1 MARDGRSR
9 APASCSAADQSV
21 PVSFLTAEQE
31 RRYGRYAG
39 EPSTDQLA
47 RHFHLDDADRELATA
62 KRWDH
67 MRLGFAVQL
76 GTVRFLGTF
85 LDDPVDVPAGV
96 AGELARQLG
105 ITDLGCLALYR
116 EGRARWQHAREIRAG
131 FGYREFTDPFVHFR
145 LTRWLYALCWTGT
158 DRPSVLFDR
167 ATVWLVTEKVLLPG
181 ASALERL
188 VARIRARAARRLWR
202 TLARDVTREQRTK
215 LDALLIAGEGGRP
228 SPLDRLRDGPYLRSG
243 AELSRAVG
251 RLDEVRMLT
260 LGLPTIDH
268 VPPGRVTA
276 LARFA
281 TVAKAQAVA
290 RMPLERRTATLLAF
304 VRTLEATAQDDVLDL
319 FDIVVTALFTDAA
332 KIGKKA
338 RLRTLRDLDAA
349 ALQLRQAGGVLMDA
363 AVEDGA
369 VRGAAFAIVPR
380 EMLAAALE
388 QIDAIVRPPGDL
400 YFIELRA
407 QTGKLRF
414 LPAMLRSVSLG
425 ATPAG
430 QPTLDAVRHLRS
442 TDGRG
447 PAPSA
452 PLGFVPSGWKRQVK
466 AADGGVDSVGYRL
479 CLLDAMRAGIRRRD
493 LFASPSL
500 RFADPRIGL
509 LAGSAWEAARPSI
522 CRTLGLSTDGP
533 AEVARLA
540 DRLDAAYQDTAVNLH
555 KNSAVQVDGGEL
567 VLSALDKLEEPPS
580 LIALKAAVAARM
592 PLVDLPELLLEMHAR
607 TGFADGFTHASEG
620 GARAGG
626 VATSLCAVLLA
637 EACNTGF
644 EPLIRRDN
652 AALRRSR
659 LSWVRQN
666 YIRAETLTRTNA
678 ILVAAQ
684 NRIPLARA
692 WGGGDV
698 ASADGL
704 RFVVPV
710 RTIHSGPNPRY
721 YGQERGVTFYNLVS
735 DQFTGLNGITVP
747 GTLRDSL
754 TLLSVVLEQQTELQ
768 PTEIMSDTGAYTDTI
783 FGIFHLLGYQFSP
796 RLADIGGTRFWR
808 VDGKAD
814 YGALDELASQ
824 RINVKLIVQH
834 WEDLLRLAGS
844 LKLGTVQAAGLIRTL
859 QTKDRPTKLARA
871 LEELGRLIKTLYLLR
886 FIDDEAYRRRILV
899 QLNRGE
905 GRHQLARVVFHGKR
919 GELRQRYREGQEDQL
934 GSLGLVVNVIVL
946 WNTIYMDA
954 ALNQLS
960 AEGFDVRPEDVARLS
975 PLGFDHIN
983 MLGRYAFILPDQIA
997 RGELRPLRDPRN
1009 IEDFG

>member
-1 MARDGRSR
+1 M
-9 APASCSAADQSV
+9 
-21 PVSFLTAEQE
+21 PVSFLTSEQE

-39 EPSTDQLA
+39 EPSSDQLA
-47 RHFHLDDADRELATA
+47 RHFHLDDADRELAAA

-67 MRLGFAVQL
+67 MRLGFAIQL

-96 AGELARQLG
+96 AGDMARQLG
-105 ITDLGCLALYR
+105 IADPACLAQYR
-116 EGRARWQHAREIRAG
+116 EGGVRWQHAREIRAG
-131 FGYREFTDPFVHFR
+131 FGYREFTDPHARFR

-181 ASALERL
+181 ASVLERL
-188 VARIRARAARRLWR
+188 IARIRTRAARRLWR
-202 TLARDVTREQRTK
+202 ALARDVTREQRAR
-215 LDALLIAGEGGRP
+215 LDALLVAGDGGRP

-251 RLDEVRMLT
+251 RLDEVRVLT
-260 LGLPTIDH
+260 LGMPTIQH

-290 RMPLERRTATLLAF
+290 RMPQERRTATLLAF
-304 VRTLEATAQDDVLDL
+304 VRTLEASAQDDVLDL
-319 FDIVVTALFTDAA
+319 FDIVVTALFNDAA
-332 KIGKKA
+332 KVGKKA
-338 RLRTLRDLDAA
+338 RLRTIRDLDVA
-349 ALQLRQAGGVLMDA
+349 ALQLRRAGGVLIDET
-363 AVEDGA
+363 VKDNA
-369 VRGAAFAIVPR
+369 VRKAAFAAVPR
-380 EMLAAALE
+380 ATLVAALE
-388 QIDAIVRPPGDL
+388 KIDAIVRPAGDL
-400 YFIELRA
+400 YFTELRT

-414 LPAMLRSVSLG
+414 LPAMLRSVAFG

-430 QPTLDAVRHLRS
+430 QPALDAVLHLRN

-452 PLGFVPSGWKRQVK
+452 PLDFVSSGWKRQVK
-466 AADGGVDSVGYRL
+466 ATDGGVDSVGYRL
-479 CLLDAMRAGIRRRD
+479 CLLDAMRTGIRRRD

-500 RFADPRIGL
+500 RYADPRIGL
-509 LAGSAWEAARPSI
+509 LDGPAWEAARPSI
-522 CRTLGLSTDGP
+522 CRTLGLSTDAP
-533 AEVARLA
+533 AEVSRLA
-540 DRLDAAYQDTAVNLH
+540 ERLDAAYRDTAANLP
-555 KNSAVQVDGGEL
+555 KNAAVQVDGAEL
-567 VLSALDKLEEPPS
+567 VLSALDKLEELPS
-580 LIALKAAVAARM
+580 LIALRAAVAARL
-592 PLVDLPELLLEMHAR
+592 PRVDLPELLLEMHAR
-607 TGFADGFTHASEG
+607 TGFAGGFTHASEG
-620 GARAGG
+620 GARAGD
-626 VATSLCAVLLA
+626 VATSICAVLLA

-652 AALRRSR
+652 PALRRSR

-666 YIRAETLTRTNA
+666 YIRAETLTRSNA
-678 ILVAAQ
+678 TLVAAQ
-684 NRIPLARA
+684 DRILLARA
-692 WGGGDV
+692 WGGGDI
-698 ASADGL
+698 ASADGI

-721 YGQERGVTFYNLVS
+721 FGQERGVTFYNLVS

-796 RLADIGGTRFWR
+796 RLADIGGTRLWR

-814 YGALDELASQ
+814 YGALDELAGQ
-824 RINVKLIVQH
+824 HINVAIVMQH

-905 GRHQLARVVFHGKR
+905 GRHQLARIVFHGKR

-934 GSLGLVVNVIVL
+934 GALGLVVNVIVL

-954 ALNQLS
+954 ALKQLR
-960 AEGFDVRPEDVARLS
+960 AEGFDVRAEDEARLS

-983 MLGRYAFILPDQIA
+983 MLGRYAFILPDQLA
-997 RGELRPLRDPRN
+997 RGELRPLRDPKN
-1009 IEDFG
+1009 LDEEG

>member
-1 MARDGRSR
+1 M
-9 APASCSAADQSV
+9 

-47 RHFHLDDADRELATA
+47 RHFHLDDADREVIGA

-85 LDDPVDVPAGV
+85 LDEPDGVPAGV
-96 AGELARQLG
+96 VADFARQLD
-105 ITDLGCLALYR
+105 IADPTCLARYAV
-116 EGRARWQHAREIRAG
+116 GRARWQHAREIRERH
-131 FGYREFTDPFVHFR
+131 GYREFTDPFARCR
-145 LTRWLYALCWTGT
+145 LARWLYALCWTGT

-167 ATVWLVTEKVLLPG
+167 ATAWLVTEKVLLPG

-188 VARIRARAARRLWR
+188 VARIRARAGQRLWR
-202 TLARDVTREQRTK
+202 ALARDVTREQRQQ
-215 LDALLIAGEGGRP
+215 LDDLLVAGEGGRP
-228 SPLDRLRDGPYLRSG
+228 SVLDRLRDGPYLRSG
-243 AELSRAVG
+243 AELSRAVA
-251 RLDEVRMLT
+251 RLDEVRL
-260 LGLPTIDH
+260 LAVGLPGVAH

-290 RMPLERRTATLLAF
+290 RLPEQRRTATLLAF
-304 VRTLEATAQDDVLDL
+304 VRTLEASAQDDVLDL
-319 FDIVVTALFTDAA
+319 FDIVVTKLFTDAA
-332 KIGKKA
+332 AVGKRA
-338 RLRTLRDLDAA
+338 RLRTIRDLDAA
-349 ALQLRQAGGVLMDA
+349 ALRLRRVGGVLMDDTI
-363 AVEDGA
+363 EDGA
-369 VRGAAFAIVPR
+369 VRQAAFAIVPR
-380 EMLAAALE
+380 AAMAEALQ

-407 QTGKLRF
+407 QNGKLRF
-414 LPAMLRSVSLG
+414 VPGLLRSVFLG

-430 QPTLDAVRHLRS
+430 RAVLDAVHHLRAAG
-442 TDGRG
+442 GRG

-452 PLGFVPSGWKRQVK
+452 PRSFVPLGWKRQVV
-466 AADGGVDSVGYRL
+466 ARDGGIDALGYRL
-479 CLLDAMRAGIRRRD
+479 CLLESMRNAIRRRD
-493 LFASPSL
+493 LYAAPSL
-500 RFADPRIGL
+500 RYADPRLGL
-509 LAGSAWEAARPSI
+509 LAGPAWEAARPAI
-522 CRTLGLSTDGP
+522 CRTLGLATDAS
-533 AEVARLA
+533 AEIGRLSE
-540 DRLDAAYQDTAVNLH
+540 RLDTAYRATAANLPE
-555 KNSAVQVDGGEL
+555 NASVRVDGDEL
-567 VLSALDKLEEPPS
+567 VLTALDKLDEPPS
-580 LIALKAAVAARM
+580 LVALRTAVDARM
-592 PLVDLPELLLEMHAR
+592 PRVDLPELLLEMHAR
-607 TGFADGFTHASEG
+607 TGFASGFTHASEG
-620 GARAGG
+620 GARAGD
-626 VATSLCAVLLA
+626 VATSICAVLLA

-644 EPLIRRDN
+644 EPLIRLDTP
-652 AALRRSR
+652 ALRRSR

-666 YIRAETLTRTNA
+666 YIRAETLTRANA
-678 ILVAAQ
+678 ALVAAQ
-684 NRIPLARA
+684 NRIPLAHH

-735 DQFTGLNGITVP
+735 DQFTGLNGIAVP

-754 TLLSVVLEQQTELQ
+754 VLLSVVLEQQTELQ
-768 PTEIMSDTGAYTDTI
+768 PTEIMTDTGAYTDTI

-796 RLADIGGTRFWR
+796 RLADIGGSRFWR

-814 YGALDELASQ
+814 YGALDALAAQ
-824 RINVKLIVQH
+824 RINVALIAQH

-859 QTKDRPTKLARA
+859 QTKNRPTKLARA

-905 GRHQLARVVFHGKR
+905 GRHQLARIVFHGKR

-934 GSLGLVVNVIVL
+934 GALGLVVNVIVL

-954 ALNQLS
+954 ALNQLR
-960 AEGFDVRPEDVARLS
+960 AEGFDVRDEDVARLS

-983 MLGRYAFILPDQIA
+983 MLGRYAFTLPDTVA
-997 RGELRPLRDPRN
+997 RGELRPLRDPR
-1009 IEDFG
+1009 IKGDDG

>member
-1 MARDGRSR
+1 M
-9 APASCSAADQSV
+9 

-39 EPSTDQLA
+39 EPNADQLA
-47 RHFHLDDADRELATA
+47 RHFHLDDADRELAGA

-76 GTVRFLGTF
+76 GTVRFLGAF
-85 LDDPVDVPAGV
+85 LDEPAAVPGSV
-96 AGELARQLG
+96 ASHMAQQLG
-105 ITDLGCLALYR
+105 IPDAGCLARYATAR
-116 EGRARWQHAREIRAG
+116 GRWLHSAEIKERH
-131 FGYREFTDPFVHFR
+131 GYREFIDPFVRFR
-145 LTRWLYALCWTGT
+145 LARWLYALCWTGT

-167 ATVWLVTEKVLLPG
+167 ATGWLVTEKVLLPG

-202 TLARDVTREQRTK
+202 ALARDVTREQQVL
-215 LDALLIAGEGGRP
+215 LDALLIAGEAGRP

-243 AELSRAVG
+243 AELSRAVA
-251 RLDEVRMLT
+251 RLDEVRVLT
-260 LGLPTIDH
+260 VGLPTIDH

-304 VRTLEATAQDDVLDL
+304 VRTLEA
-319 FDIVVTALFTDAA
+319 FTDAA

-338 RLRTLRDLDAA
+338 RLRTIRDLDAA
-349 ALQLRQAGGVLMDA
+349 ALQLRRAGSVLIDDT
-363 AVEDGA
+363 VEDDA
-369 VRGAAFAIVPR
+369 VRAAAFAIVPR
-380 EMLAAALE
+380 AMLTAALE
-388 QIDAIVRPPGDL
+388 QINVIVRPPGDL

-414 LPAMLRSVSLG
+414 LPAMLRSVALG

-430 QPTLDAVRHLRS
+430 QPTLDAMRHLRS

-452 PLGFVPSGWKRQVK
+452 PLGFVPSGWKRQVR
-466 AADGGVDSVGYRL
+466 AADGGVDSLGYRL
-479 CLLDAMRAGIRRRD
+479 CLLDAMRTGIRRRD

-500 RFADPRIGL
+500 RYADPRIGL
-509 LAGSAWEAARPSI
+509 LAGPAWEAARPSI
-522 CRTLGLSTDGP
+522 CRTLGLSTNAPG
-533 AEVARLA
+533 EVARLA
-540 DRLDAAYQDTAVNLH
+540 ERLDAAYRSTAANLP
-555 KNSAVQVDGGEL
+555 KNAAVHVDGTEL
-567 VLSALDKLEEPPS
+567 VLSALDKIEEPPS
-580 LIALKAAVAARM
+580 LIALKAAVAARL
-592 PLVDLPELLLEMHAR
+592 PRVDLPELLLEMHAR
-607 TGFADGFTHASEG
+607 TGFAGGFTHASEG
-620 GARAGG
+620 GARAGD
-626 VATSLCAVLLA
+626 VATSICAVLLA

-652 AALRRSR
+652 PALRRSR

-666 YIRAETLTRTNA
+666 YIRAETLTRSNA
-678 ILVAAQ
+678 TLVAAQ
-684 NRIPLARA
+684 NSIPLARA

-808 VDGKAD
+808 ADGKAD
-814 YGALDELASQ
+814 YGALDGLAAQ
-824 RINVKLIVQH
+824 RINVALIIQH

-844 LKLGTVQAAGLIRTL
+844 LKLGTVQATGLIRTL

-905 GRHQLARVVFHGKR
+905 GRHQLARIVFHGKR

-934 GSLGLVVNVIVL
+934 GALGLVVNVIVL

-954 ALNQLS
+954 ALNQLRA
-960 AEGFDVRPEDVARLS
+960 AEGVDMRAEDLARLS

-983 MLGRYAFILPDQIA
+983 MLGRYAFILPDLIA
-997 RGELRPLRDPRN
+997 RGELRPLRDPQN
-1009 IEDFG
+1009 TDNES

>member
-1 MARDGRSR
+1 M
-9 APASCSAADQSV
+9 

-39 EPSTDQLA
+39 EPTPDQLA
-47 RHFHLDDADRELATA
+47 RHFHLDDAAKSEGFARDRELASS

-85 LDDPVDVPAGV
+85 LDDPAAVPAGV
-96 AGELARQLG
+96 AADLARQLA
-105 ITDLGCLALYR
+105 IADPGCLAQYDA
-116 EGRARWQHAREIRAG
+116 GRVRWLHAAEIRERH
-131 FGYREFTDPFVHFR
+131 GYREFTDPFARFR
-145 LTRWLYALCWTGT
+145 LARWLYALCWTGT

-167 ATVWLVTEKVLLPG
+167 ATAWLVTEKVLLPG

-202 TLARDVTREQRTK
+202 TLARDMMRGQREQ
-215 LDALLIAGEGGRP
+215 LDALLLAGAGGRP
-228 SPLDRLRDGPYLRSG
+228 SPLDRLRDGPYMRSG
-243 AELSRAVG
+243 AELSRAVS
-251 RLDEVRMLT
+251 RLDEVRGLAS
-260 LGLPTIDH
+260 GLPGTAH
-268 VPPGRVTA
+268 VPPGRVAA

-281 TVAKAQAVA
+281 AVAKAQAVA
-290 RMPLERRTATLLAF
+290 RLPKERRAATLLAF
-304 VRTLEATAQDDVLDL
+304 VRTLEASAQDDVLDL
-319 FDIVVTALFTDAA
+319 FDIVVTALFADAA
-332 KIGKKA
+332 KVGKRA
-338 RLRTLRDLDAA
+338 RLRTIRDLDAA
-349 ALQLRQAGGVLMDA
+349 ALQLRQAGGVLMDDT
-363 AVEDGA
+363 VEDGA
-369 VRGAAFAIVPR
+369 VREAAFAVVPR
-380 EMLAAALE
+380 AAFAAALE

-400 YFIELRA
+400 YFTELRA
-407 QTGKLRF
+407 QAGKLRF
-414 LPAMLRSVSLG
+414 LPALLRSVTFG

-430 QPTLDAVRHLRS
+430 QRTLDAVRHLRG

-466 AADGGVDSVGYRL
+466 ARDGGVDSLGYRL
-479 CLLDAMRAGIRRRD
+479 CLLDAMRVGIRRRD
-493 LFASPSL
+493 LFAAPSL
-500 RFADPRIGL
+500 RYADPRLGL
-509 LAGSAWEAARPSI
+509 LAGPAWESARPAI
-522 CRTLGLSTDGP
+522 CRTLGLSTDAP

-540 DRLDAAYQDTAVNLH
+540 ARLDAAYRDTAANLPA
-555 KNSAVQVDGGEL
+555 NASVQADGGDL
-567 VLSALDKLEEPPS
+567 VLSALDKLEESAS
-580 LIALKAAVAARM
+580 LVALKAAVAARL
-592 PLVDLPELLLEMHAR
+592 PRVDLPELLLEMHAH

-626 VATSLCAVLLA
+626 VATSICAVLLA

-644 EPLIRRDN
+644 EPLILLGALLRSRRDTP
-652 AALRRSR
+652 ALGRSR
-659 LSWVRQN
+659 LGWVRQN
-666 YIRAETLTRTNA
+666 YVRAETLTRANA
-678 ILVAAQ
+678 ALVAAQ

-721 YGQERGVTFYNLVS
+721 FGGERGVTFYNLVS
-735 DQFTGLNGITVP
+735 DQFTGLGGITVP

-754 TLLSVVLEQQTELQ
+754 TLLSLVLEQQTELQ

-783 FGIFHLLGYQFSP
+783 FGIFHLLGFQFSP

-808 VDGKAD
+808 VDGLAD
-814 YGALDELASQ
+814 YGALDGLAAQ
-824 RINVKLIVQH
+824 RVNTALIIQH

-871 LEELGRLIKTLYLLR
+871 LEELGRLVKTLYLLR
-886 FIDDEAYRRRILV
+886 FIDDAAYRRRILV

-905 GRHQLARVVFHGKR
+905 GRHQLARTVFHAKR
-919 GELRQRYREGQEDQL
+919 KAFARA
-934 GSLGLVVNVIVL
+934 S
-946 WNTIYMDA
+946 A
-954 ALNQLS
+954 ANCAS
-960 AEGFDVRPEDVARLS
+960 ATAR
-975 PLGFDHIN
+975 
-983 MLGRYAFILPDQIA
+983 A
-997 RGELRPLRDPRN
+997 RRTSSAPWAWW
-1009 IEDFG
+1009 

>member
-1 MARDGRSR
+1 M
-9 APASCSAADQSV
+9 

-39 EPSTDQLA
+39 EPTPDQLA
-47 RHFHLDDADRELATA
+47 RHFHLDDADRELAA
-62 KRWDH
+62 SKRWDH

-85 LDDPVDVPAGV
+85 LDDPAAVPAGV
-96 AGELARQLG
+96 AGDLARQLG
-105 ITDLGCLALYR
+105 IADPGCLAQYDV
-116 EGRARWQHAREIRAG
+116 GRVRWLHAAEIRERH
-131 FGYREFTDPFVHFR
+131 GYREFTDPVMRFR
-145 LTRWLYALCWTGT
+145 LARWLYALCWTGT

-167 ATVWLVTEKVLLPG
+167 ATAWLVTEKVLLPG

-202 TLARDVTREQRTK
+202 TLSQDVTREQRAQ
-215 LDALLIAGEGGRP
+215 LDTLLLAGEGGRP

-243 AELSRAVG
+243 AELSRAVT
-251 RLDEVRMLT
+251 RLDEVRALA
-260 LGLPTIDH
+260 LGLPGTAH
-268 VPPGRVTA
+268 VPPGRVAA

-290 RMPLERRTATLLAF
+290 RLPKERRAATLLAF
-304 VRTLEATAQDDVLDL
+304 VRTLEASAQDDVLDL
-319 FDIVVTALFTDAA
+319 FDIVVTALFADAA
-332 KIGKKA
+332 KIGKRT
-338 RLRTLRDLDAA
+338 RLRTIRDLDSA
-349 ALQLRQAGGVLMDA
+349 ALQLRRASGVLMDDT
-363 AVEDGA
+363 VEDGA
-369 VRGAAFAIVPR
+369 VRQAAFAVVPR
-380 EMLAAALE
+380 AALAAALE

-400 YFIELRA
+400 YFTELRA
-407 QTGKLRF
+407 QAGKLRF
-414 LPAMLRSVSLG
+414 LPALLRSVTFG

-442 TDGRG
+442 TAGRG

-452 PLGFVPSGWKRQVK
+452 PLGFVPNGWKRQVK
-466 AADGGVDSVGYRL
+466 ARDGSVDSLGYRL
-479 CLLDAMRAGIRRRD
+479 CLLESMRVGIRRLD
-493 LFASPSL
+493 LFAAPSL
-500 RFADPRIGL
+500 RYADPRLGL
-509 LAGSAWEAARPSI
+509 LTGPAWESARPAI
-522 CRTLGLSTDGP
+522 CRTLGLSTDAP

-540 DRLDAAYQDTAVNLH
+540 GRLDTAYRDTAANLPG
-555 KNSAVQVDGGEL
+555 NASVQVDAGDL
-567 VLSALDKLEEPPS
+567 VLSALDKLEEPAS
-580 LIALKAAVAARM
+580 LVALKAAVAARL
-592 PLVDLPELLLEMHAR
+592 PRVDLPELLLEMHAR
-607 TGFADGFTHASEG
+607 TGFAGRFTHASEG
-620 GARAGG
+620 GARAGD
-626 VATSLCAVLLA
+626 VATSICAVLLA

-644 EPLIRRDN
+644 EPLIRGDIL
-652 AALRRSR
+652 ALGRSR

-666 YIRAETLTRTNA
+666 YIRAETLTRANSA
-678 ILVAAQ
+678 LVAAQ

-735 DQFTGLNGITVP
+735 DQFTGLNGIIVP

-814 YGALDELASQ
+814 YGALDGLAAQ
-824 RINVKLIVQH
+824 RINIALIVQH

-871 LEELGRLIKTLYLLR
+871 LEELVRLIKTLYLLR

-905 GRHQLARVVFHGKR
+905 GRHQLARIVFHGKR

-934 GSLGLVVNVIVL
+934 GVLGLVVNVIVL

-954 ALNQLS
+954 ALNQLR
-960 AEGFDVRPEDVARLS
+960 AEGFDVRAKDVARLS

-983 MLGRYAFILPDQIA
+983 MLGRYAFILPDGIA

-1009 IEDFG
+1009 TKDED